1 MRNPLRLKTESANR
15 LSVSFLRSSAKSR
28 TRKATDPVTFFRS
41 YVRRRCHALLRASS
55 LPILLIIIGCTGEA
69 PVIEQVRHTTIA
81 VHNVEDD
88 SRREMLSVFAHVT
101 HPDSFEDLDV
111 LQLQHENAELEWE
124 RHRDNWAL
132 REWSDRSFVGASG
145 FQAPGGEALP
155 RGTYQ
160 LTFRDIGGRSA
171 ETRFEVRTL
180 DFSLDRAEFP
190 SVEITTGEHDG
201 AGDGNDAADDD
212 GAGDGNDAALP
223 AFRVSPE
230 YDDLV
235 VVARNADGET
245 VGRYYGDAHTF
256 SIDDFDIADDE
267 QYAIEDLTLFVQ
279 SHVERSQVWMISGP
293 WRVGEL

>member
-1 MRNPLRLKTESANR
+1 MR
-15 LSVSFLRSSAKSR
+15 
-28 TRKATDPVTFFRS
+28 
-41 YVRRRCHALLRASS
+41 
-55 LPILLIIIGCTGEA
+55 
-69 PVIEQVRHTTIA
+69 
-81 VHNVEDD
+81 NVEDD

-101 HPDSFEDLDV
+101 HPDSFEDIDV

-160 LTFRDIGGRSA
+160 LTFKDIGGRSA

-190 SVEITTGEHDG
+190 SVEKTTGEQDG
-201 AGDGNDAADDD
+201 AGDENGAADDAAAAD
-212 GAGDGNDAALP
+212 ENGAAADAPTAAAAASP

-230 YDDLV
+230 YDELV
-235 VVARNADGET
+235 VVARDADGET

-256 SIDDFDIADDE
+256 SIEDFDFADGE
-267 QYAIEDLTLFVQ
+267 EYAVEDLTLFVQ